1 MEVQLGGNPG
11 ISDVNCSSHVQCST
25 LIHVCM
31 PTHDLLIY
39 TYELPSSKDSSRLPC
54 LGDSSSICWK
64 HFSLPV
70 SGVASLWPEW
80 VTDINPNATYQWY
93 TPTRKPKMYSGSQ
106 RATRSFLNWQYLD
119 WVSMCPSCNIVG
131 EAALTDSSETLT
143 VGLFQA
149 DLKVIFTT

>member
-31 PTHDLLIY
+31 LTHDLLIY

-54 LGDSSSICWK
+54 LVASSTICWK
-64 HFSLPV
+64 YFSLPV

-80 VTDINPNATYQWY
+80 VLILTLMQPINDTHIQGNPRCTLG
-93 TPTRKPKMYSGSQ
+93 PKEPPG
-106 RATRSFLNWQYLD
+106 AF
-119 WVSMCPSCNIVG
+119 
-131 EAALTDSSETLT
+131 
-143 VGLFQA
+143 
-149 DLKVIFTT
+149 